1 MAHPL
6 ENAKWITCGDKV
18 SSPIIKRTF
27 GATAVKRATLFVTGI
42 GYFEARVNGELL
54 HEEKFLPVVSDYE
67 PRDLSKF
74 YYPLHDVV
82 TNRVYFYEFD
92 VTDKINDGEN
102 ELSVQLGGGF
112 YCQNERKG
120 ERTTYKGEMKAIYSL
135 RIETENGVITLDS
148 DGSETW
154 ESSEIVYNN
163 LYIGEVH
170 DPAAQ
175 RTSGKVQITDTET
188 ELSHA
193 IGTADKIIRTIEP
206 KLLGIVGTKKIYDA
220 GENISGIVRIHT
232 SAPKGEKIIL
242 RFAENLCED
251 GSLDFTSTGANCKI
265 ASGGPQI
272 MRDVFV
278 ADGQNRTFEP
288 KFTWHDF
295 RYFEVEGEIDS
306 AEVLVIH
313 SAVNVVSEFNS
324 SSEALNFIYDAFIRT
339 QLNNMHGSIPSDCP
353 HRERLGYTG
362 DGQVCAPAA
371 MMMLDS
377 REFYR
382 KWIRDILDSQCKV
395 TGHVGHTAPLM
406 GGGGGPGGW
415 GSAIVFVPYA
425 FYREYGEKEL
435 LSECYEPMRRYMDY
449 LDTRSEDGIIV
460 REEEKGW
467 CLGDWCTLE
476 KTIIPEAYVNTCYCV
491 KMLAT
496 LCEIA
501 HILGK
506 DDDISAYEEKIS
518 ALKEA
523 IKAKFFDDETG
534 EYCKGIQGASA
545 YSVWAGLEG
554 APTAAILAKKYDE
567 LGHFDTGF
575 LGTDILLEVLFDYGY
590 EDVAFKL
597 LESDELG
604 SFLYMKNHGA
614 TTIWEDWDG
623 KNSHNHPMF
632 GACVRHFY
640 TAILGIGRDGESVSI
655 CPKIPKKL
663 SHIRGALTS
672 PYGKIGVEAE
682 RKGEDIAFTVD
693 IPANIS
699 ACFAYDGEMMELHSG
714 KNEILIRGAK

>member
-6 ENAKWITCGDKV
+6 ENAKWITCGDEV

-27 GATAVKRATLFVTGI
+27 GAAAVKSATLFVTGL
-42 GYFEARVNGELL
+42 GYFEARVNGQLL

-112 YCQNERKG
+112 YRQNERNG
-120 ERTTYKGEMKAIYSL
+120 ERTGYKGEMKAIYSL
-135 RIETENGVITLDS
+135 CIEAEDGTVTINS

-154 ESSEIVYNN
+154 ESSEIIYNN

-170 DPAAQ
+170 DPDAPK
-175 RTSGKVQITDTET
+175 TSGKVQVTDTQT
-188 ELSHA
+188 ELSPA
-193 IGTADKIIRTIEP
+193 IGTPDRVIRTIEP
-206 KLLGIVGTKKIYDA
+206 VLLGTVNGKKIYDA
-220 GENISGIVRIHT
+220 GENISGIVRVTT
-232 SAPKGEKIIL
+232 SASVGEIIKL
-242 RFAENLCED
+242 HFAEELAED
-251 GSLDFTSTGANCKI
+251 GSLDFTSTGTHCKV

-278 ADGQNRTFEP
+278 ADGNPRTFEP
-288 KFTWHDF
+288 KFVWHAF
-295 RYFEVEGEIDS
+295 RYFEVEGEIEN

-313 SAVNVVSEFNS
+313 SDVDVTGEFSS
-324 SSEALNFIYDAFIRT
+324 SSEGLNFIYDAFIRT

-362 DGQVCAPAA
+362 DGQVCAPAV
-371 MMMLDS
+371 MMTMDT

-425 FYREYGEKEL
+425 FYREFGEL
-435 LSECYEPMRRYMDY
+435 DVLAECYEPMRRYMEY
-449 LDTRSEDGIIV
+449 LATRCENDIIV

-476 KTIIPEAYVNTCYCV
+476 KTVIPESYVNTCYFV

-501 HILGK
+501 HALGR
-506 DDDISAYEEKIS
+506 DGDIPAYEEKIS
-518 ALKEA
+518 VLKEA
-523 IKAKFFDDETG
+523 VKREFFDDETG
-534 EYCKGIQGASA
+534 EYCRGIQGASA
-545 YSVWAGLEG
+545 YAVWAGLAG
-554 APTAAILAKKYDE
+554 AQTAALVAEKYE
-567 LGHFDTGF
+567 SLGHFDTGF

-590 EDVAFKL
+590 ADTALKL
-597 LESDELG
+597 LESEELG
-604 SFLYMKNHGA
+604 SFLYMKKHGA
-614 TTIWEDWDG
+614 TTIWEQWDG
-623 KNSHNHPMF
+623 IYSHNHPMF

-640 TAILGIGRDGESVSI
+640 TRLLGIGREGANVAI
-655 CPKIPKKL
+655 CPQIPKKL
-663 SHIRGALTS
+663 SFVRGSLST
-672 PYGKIGVEAE
+672 PYGKISLEAKRE
-682 RKGEDIAFTVD
+682 GEDIFFNAE
-693 IPANIS
+693 IPNGIS
-699 ACFAYDGEMMELHSG
+699 ACFSCEGEIRELQKG
-714 KNEILIRGAK
+714 KNEIFVRGAK

>member
-1 MAHPL
+1 
-6 ENAKWITCGDKV
+6 
-18 SSPIIKRTF
+18 
-27 GATAVKRATLFVTGI
+27 
-42 GYFEARVNGELL
+42 
-54 HEEKFLPVVSDYE
+54 
-67 PRDLSKF
+67 
-74 YYPLHDVV
+74 
-82 TNRVYFYEFD
+82 
-92 VTDKINDGEN
+92 
-102 ELSVQLGGGF
+102 
-112 YCQNERKG
+112 
-120 ERTTYKGEMKAIYSL
+120 
-135 RIETENGVITLDS
+135 
-148 DGSETW
+148 
-154 ESSEIVYNN
+154 
-163 LYIGEVH
+163 
-170 DPAAQ
+170 
-175 RTSGKVQITDTET
+175 
-188 ELSHA
+188 
-193 IGTADKIIRTIEP
+193 
-206 KLLGIVGTKKIYDA
+206 
-220 GENISGIVRIHT
+220 
-232 SAPKGEKIIL
+232 
-242 RFAENLCED
+242 
-251 GSLDFTSTGANCKI
+251 
-265 ASGGPQI
+265 
-272 MRDVFV
+272 
-278 ADGQNRTFEP
+278 
-288 KFTWHDF
+288 
-295 RYFEVEGEIDS
+295 
-306 AEVLVIH
+306 
-313 SAVNVVSEFNS
+313 
-324 SSEALNFIYDAFIRT
+324 
-339 QLNNMHGSIPSDCP
+339 
-353 HRERLGYTG
+353 
-362 DGQVCAPAA
+362 
-371 MMMLDS
+371 
-377 REFYR
+377 
-382 KWIRDILDSQCKV
+382 
-395 TGHVGHTAPLM
+395 M

-425 FYREYGEKEL
+425 FFREFGEL
-435 LSECYEPMRRYMDY
+435 DVLCECYEPMRRYMDY

-476 KTIIPEAYVNTCYCV
+476 KTIIPEAYVNTCYFV

-590 EDVAFKL
+590 EDVALKL
-597 LESDELG
+597 LESSELG

-640 TAILGIGRDGESVSI
+640 TAILGIGRDGANVSI

-663 SHIRGALTS
+663 SYIRGALTS

-693 IPANIS
+693 IPLNIS
-699 ACFAYDGEMMELHSG
+699 AYFAYDGEMMELHSG